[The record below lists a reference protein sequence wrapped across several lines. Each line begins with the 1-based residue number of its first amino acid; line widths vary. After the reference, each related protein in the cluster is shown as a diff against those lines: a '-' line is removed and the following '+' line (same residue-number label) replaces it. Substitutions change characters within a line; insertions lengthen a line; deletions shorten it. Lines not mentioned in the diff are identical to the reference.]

1 MSWMPWLSGPGF
13 RWTRRAFDI
22 LVWRVED
29 WIRRHGR
36 RLVHSLKKFQGLAI
50 PAAATMVALGVDT
63 ALPPT
68 IAPKTIGDLLVGTAT
83 LVGGFL
89 TVAFAL
95 TVSLQQSVADLY
107 SPQHLSE
114 YSYERRQK
122 TTFAA
127 IAATVLGCLALGL
140 YCQSL
145 SSFSARTP
153 RAAFVVSGFLALG
166 IALALLEAQLR
177 HGSERL
183 RPTAAIA
190 FLQHQ
195 AQRAIDYVDGEARRL
210 ARRMLLERPDVRQPT
225 AIAWA
230 YQQFQ
235 DTVNNV
241 VVHHLSRLQE
251 MSIRLA
257 DRGDAVAARQAL
269 DAWGDVLV
277 VYLNRRQDSS
287 SLRQSTTHV
296 MVVESDSQ
304 WIFDRALEQ
313 LNDLGARFL
322 KLSQIPSARAVV
334 RVYERTTEAAAK
346 VAYVNGS
353 HENPILEQLG
363 AYLDLYAKSASTH
376 GDIDVPY
383 ATVDAF
389 VSIGTKSI
397 EAGLSHAPYGTCKHL
412 DAVIALNARPDRSVV
427 IEAAIMGYV
436 RLVWA
441 MLITPDAP
449 RNFGPAVDSIERA
462 HNTIGVLLALTPQN
476 PTGPLWASS
485 RLPFDRMRDVVRSLR
500 DAIQNATD
508 DDKLRYQ
515 RRFRDLAD
523 KLYSFVRRV
532 AESTTSASA
541 YQDLVPALIFDV
553 VRLLLREGQDDPY
566 SRTQEEA
573 TRWIWLLSW
582 INHDERPIKRADA
595 VLDAASTAARIVLY
609 AIAEDGPP
617 DIVLAAVQA
626 QSGLTRA
633 LNDHQSSSYG
643 YDEPRSMAPLTFAA
657 ALALKKKDL
666 FSLHAIVAA
675 IRAGSAA
682 YATKY
687 AGGNGPPTTVLREF
701 LRDRDHFAEIRTP
714 MATVVEP
721 ILGEA
726 KRHLSLEDLDRTI
739 WHIWNVVPK
748 WSPLEEELAERRR
761 LQTRLVAM
769 LADFVERSRA
779 ATAVSAGN
787 G

>member
-1 MSWMPWLSGPGF
+1 MPWLSGPRF
-13 RWTRRAFDI
+13 RWTRREFEI
-22 LVWRVED
+22 LAWRVED
-29 WIRRHGR
+29 VIRRHGQRLLRSLR
-36 RLVHSLKKFQGLAI
+36 RVQSLAI
-50 PAAATMVALGVDT
+50 PVAATAVALGVE
-63 ALPPT
+63 AVLPPT
-68 IAPKTIGDLLVGTAT
+68 VAPKAIGDLLVGTAT

-114 YSYERRQK
+114 YSYGRRQK

-153 RAAFVVSGFLALG
+153 RVAFVVSGFLALG

-190 FLQHQ
+190 FLQMQ
-195 AQRAIDYVDGEARRL
+195 ARRAIEYFDREARRL
-210 ARRMLLERPDVRQPT
+210 ARRLRLEKPDVQNP
-225 AIAWA
+225 AAVAWA

-277 VYLNRRQDSS
+277 AYLNRRQDSS

-322 KLSQIPSARAVV
+322 KLSQIPNARGVV

-363 AYLDLYAKSASTH
+363 AYLDMYAKSASTH

-389 VSIGTKSI
+389 VGIGTKSI

-436 RLVWA
+436 RLIWA
-441 MLITPDAP
+441 MLVTPGAA
-449 RNFGPAVDSIERA
+449 RNFGPAVDSMERA
-462 HNTIGVLLALTPQN
+462 HNTLRVLVALAPQN

-485 RLPFDRMRDVVRSLR
+485 RLPFDRIRDVVRSLR
-500 DAIQNATD
+500 DAIGNASD
-508 DDKLRYQ
+508 DEKRRYRQ
-515 RRFRDLAD
+515 RFRDFVD
-523 KLYSFVRRV
+523 KLYAFLRPVV
-532 AESTTSASA
+532 ESTTSASA

-553 VRLLLREGQDDPY
+553 VRLLSEEARDDPY
-566 SRTQEEA
+566 DRTREE
-573 TRWIWLLSW
+573 TTKWIWLLSW
-582 INHDERPIKRADA
+582 INHEERPIKRADA

-609 AIAEDGPP
+609 ALAKDASP
-617 DIVLAAVQA
+617 DIVLAAVQT
-626 QSGLTRA
+626 QSSLTRA
-633 LNDHQSSSYG
+633 LNEHQSPSYG
-643 YDEPRSMAPLTFAA
+643 YDEPRSIAPLTFAA

-666 FSLHAIVAA
+666 FSFHAIVAA

-682 YATKY
+682 YATKF
-687 AGGNGPPTTVLREF
+687 AGSNGPPTTVLREF
-701 LRDRDHFAEIRTP
+701 LRDRDHFAEMRTP
-714 MATVVEP
+714 MVSVVEP

-726 KRHLSLEDLDRTI
+726 KRHLSVEDVDRTI

-761 LQTRLVAM
+761 LQTRLVAV
-769 LADFVERSRA
+769 LADFVERSWA
-779 ATAVSAGN
+779 ENAVSAGN